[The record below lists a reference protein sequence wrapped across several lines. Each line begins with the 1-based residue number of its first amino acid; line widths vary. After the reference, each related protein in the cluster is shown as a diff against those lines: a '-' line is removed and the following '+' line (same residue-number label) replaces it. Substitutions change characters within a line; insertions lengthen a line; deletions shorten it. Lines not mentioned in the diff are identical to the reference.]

1 MRRGASGLCGVLAVD
16 KPKGI
21 TSHDVVN
28 VVRRLTGEKR
38 VGHAGT
44 LDPMATGLMLVC
56 VGAATRLSA
65 YLTGHDKGYI
75 ARIVF
80 GAATDTDDAD
90 GRITT
95 AFAKA
100 TPGEGL
106 AVLDTLDPQEVL
118 ASILGANLQLPPA
131 YSAIKKNGVTAYKA
145 AREGKELELEPREVT
160 IREARL
166 VATGAEQVKLADGE
180 GGFFEATLPYW
191 DVKLSVSKGTYIRSI
206 ARDLGHR
213 LGCGAHLS
221 ALRRVSVADCAVEEA
236 HTLEELAQLAN
247 DGAGLPW
254 ADPVRL
260 LGLPQLRALS
270 DEEHQDV
277 NCGRQLRGDG
287 SEKLAACVHD
297 GKLVAIYRGF
307 GDRMKP
313 EVVIPGGVVGVSS
326 AKPAAAPCIAWD
338 LTKPASFKLGRRVLA
353 IGVFDGLHDGHKSLF
368 EAARRDA
375 AKQGVPLTVV
385 TFEQDPDELF
395 GKGASSFKLMG
406 NEGRLHAL
414 ASSSKVGAS
423 EVLAIVVDKEN
434 LSFDAEAFL
443 DKLSSQIEVASVHVG
458 SDFRFGKKALGTIE
472 DIEHWC
478 ESIGAVCCPQ
488 ELFEIGGQV
497 VTATRCRNLLA
508 EGDVDAACELGAC
521 YEVHGEVVHGRGE
534 GTDMG
539 FATANVVP
547 DGKTMLPR
555 DGVYGGFAFVEGRCY
570 AAAINMG
577 KAASFEEATAPIEAH
592 LLGYEGDLYGKEISL
607 RFLHWMRPQIKF
619 ESLDELIATVT
630 DNINWV
636 RDNLVSKANGMTE
649 SW

>member
-65 YLTGHDKGYI
+65 YLTGHDKSYV

-106 AVLDTLDPQEVL
+106 AVLDKLDPQEVL
-118 ASILGANLQLPPA
+118 AGILGTSLQLPPA

-145 AREGKELELEPREVT
+145 AREGKEIELEPREVT
-160 IREARL
+160 IQRAKL
-166 VATGAEQVKLADGE
+166 VSTGVEQVKLADGE
-180 GGFFEATLPYW
+180 GGFFEAALPYW
-191 DVKLSVSKGTYIRSI
+191 DVELSVSKGTYIRSI

-221 ALRRVSVADCAVEEA
+221 ALRRVNVADCAVKEA
-236 HTLEELAQLAN
+236 HTLEELVQLAN
-247 DGAGLPW
+247 DGAPLPW
-254 ADPVRL
+254 ADPVHL
-260 LGLPQLRALS
+260 LGLSNVRVLS
-270 DEEHQDV
+270 DEELQDV
-277 NCGRQLRGDG
+277 SCGRQLKGNG
-287 SEKLAACVHD
+287 TEELSACVHD
-297 GKLVAIYRGF
+297 GKLMAIYRDCGQ
-307 GDRMKP
+307 RMKP
-313 EVVIPGGVVGVSS
+313 EVVIPGGVVGVVEARPS
-326 AKPAAAPCIAWD
+326 AAPCIAWD
-338 LTKPASFKLGRRVLA
+338 LTEPASFKLGPRVLA

-368 EAARRDA
+368 AAARQDA
-375 AKQGVPLTVV
+375 EARGIPLAVV

-395 GKGASSFKLMG
+395 GKDASTFKLMS
-406 NEGRLHAL
+406 NEERLRAL
-414 ASSSKVGAS
+414 ATSQEVGAK
-423 EVLAIVVDKEN
+423 EVLAIVTDEKN
-434 LSFDAEAFL
+434 LSLEAAAFL
-443 DKLSSQIEVASVHVG
+443 DTLASQIEVVSVHVG

-472 DIEHWC
+472 DIRRWC
-478 ESIGAVCCPQ
+478 DSIGADCCPQ
-488 ELFEIGGQV
+488 ELFEVGGQT
-497 VTATRCRNLLA
+497 VTATRVRGLLSA
-508 EGDVDAACELGAC
+508 GDADSACNLGAC
-521 YEVHGEVVHGRGE
+521 YQVNGEVVHGRGE
-534 GTDMG
+534 GADMG
-539 FATANVVP
+539 FATANVIP

-555 DGVYGGFAFVEGRCY
+555 DGVYGGFAFVDGRCY

-592 LLGYEGDLYGKEISL
+592 LLGYEGDLYDREISL
-607 RFLHWMRPQIKF
+607 RFVHWMRPQIKF

-636 RDNLVSKANGMTE
+636 RDNLVDRASGMTE

>member
-1 MRRGASGLCGVLAVD
+1 MKRGTSGLCGVLAVD

-65 YLTGHDKGYI
+65 YLAGHDKSYI

-95 AFAKA
+95 AFAKT

-106 AVLDTLDPQEVL
+106 AVLDKLDPQEVL
-118 ASILGANLQLPPA
+118 AGILGTSLQLPPA

-145 AREGKELELEPREVT
+145 AREGKEIELEPREVT
-160 IREARL
+160 IERAVL
-166 VATGAEQVKLADGE
+166 VSTGVEQVKLADGE
-180 GGFFEATLPYW
+180 GGFFEAALPYW
-191 DVKLSVSKGTYIRSI
+191 DVELAVSKGTYIRSI

-221 ALRRVSVADCAVEEA
+221 ALRRMSVADCSVQEA
-236 HTLEELAQLAN
+236 HSLEELVQMVN
-247 DGAGLPW
+247 DGKALPW
-254 ADPVRL
+254 TDPVRL
-260 LGLPQLRALS
+260 LGLPETRVL
-270 DEEHQDV
+270 DEGEMQDV
-277 NCGRQLRGDG
+277 SCGRQLKGCG
-287 SEKLAACVHD
+287 TQELVACVYD
-297 GKLVAIYRGF
+297 AKLVAVYRDG
-307 GDRMKP
+307 GQRMKP
-313 EVVIPGGVVGVSS
+313 EVVIPGGVVGAKGDKVS
-326 AKPAAAPCIAWD
+326 KAPCFTWD
-338 LTKPASFKLGRRVLA
+338 LTKPPSFKLGKRVLA

-368 EAARRDA
+368 AAAREDA
-375 AKQGVPLTVV
+375 AKRGVPLTVV
-385 TFEQDPDELF
+385 TFERDPDELF
-395 GKGASSFKLMG
+395 GKEACSFKLMG
-406 NEGRLHAL
+406 NDDRLRAL
-414 ASSSKVGAS
+414 ASSSEVGAS
-423 EVLAIVVDKEN
+423 EVVAIATDEANLA
-434 LSFDAEAFL
+434 LDAAEFL
-443 DKLSSQIEVASVHVG
+443 NKLASQIDVASVHVG
-458 SDFRFGKKALGTIE
+458 ADFRFGKKALGTIG
-472 DIEHWC
+472 DIECWC
-478 ESIGAVCCPQ
+478 DAIGAVCRPQ
-488 ELFEIGGQV
+488 TLFEVGGQP
-497 VTATRCRNLLA
+497 VTATRVRLLLA
-508 EGDVDAACELGAC
+508 EGDVDAACALGAT
-521 YEVHGEVVHGRGE
+521 YRVRGKVEHGRGQ

-555 DGVYGGFAFVEGRCY
+555 EGVYGGFAFVDGRCY

-577 KAASFEEATAPIEAH
+577 KAASFEEATSPIEAH
-592 LLGYEGDLYGKEISL
+592 LLDYEGDLYDKGISL
-607 RFLHWMRPQIKF
+607 EFVHWLRPQIKF
-619 ESLDELIATVT
+619 ENLDELIATVT

-636 RDNLVSKANGMTE
+636 RDNLVSKASGMTE